1 MIIIQKGKSQLGT
14 SPEKRSME
22 DRLKYGIVVIDKP
35 QGPSSHEVSAFSR
48 KILKLDV
55 TGHTG
60 TLDQN
65 VSGVLVVLLENSRK
79 VVNFLPNTDKKYVC
93 MMRLSREIPIIPL
106 EKTFENFRGE
116 IYQKPPLL
124 SAVAKK
130 LRTRKVFSL
139 NILEVRGNL
148 VLFDCECEAGTYIRK
163 IVSDAAEVMGVK
175 AEMAELRRIK
185 AGEFLEKDAITLQ
198 TLSDYYFAWKEK
210 GDASFLEK
218 AVFPVESLK
227 FKKIVLDD
235 ESIIKLKSGV
245 KPKVSD
251 VLQIEEGILPKE
263 ICGLF
268 TEKGE
273 LAAISENLL
282 SSSEVKHLFELGKTS
297 ESVAN
302 IVRVIHPF

>member
-130 LRTRKVFSL
+130 LRTRKVF
-139 NILEVRGNL
+139 
-148 VLFDCECEAGTYIRK
+148 
-163 IVSDAAEVMGVK
+163 
-175 AEMAELRRIK
+175 
-185 AGEFLEKDAITLQ
+185 
-198 TLSDYYFAWKEK
+198 
-210 GDASFLEK
+210 
-218 AVFPVESLK
+218 
-227 FKKIVLDD
+227 
-235 ESIIKLKSGV
+235 
-245 KPKVSD
+245 
-251 VLQIEEGILPKE
+251 
-263 ICGLF
+263 
-268 TEKGE
+268 
-273 LAAISENLL
+273 
-282 SSSEVKHLFELGKTS
+282 
-297 ESVAN
+297 
-302 IVRVIHPF
+302 